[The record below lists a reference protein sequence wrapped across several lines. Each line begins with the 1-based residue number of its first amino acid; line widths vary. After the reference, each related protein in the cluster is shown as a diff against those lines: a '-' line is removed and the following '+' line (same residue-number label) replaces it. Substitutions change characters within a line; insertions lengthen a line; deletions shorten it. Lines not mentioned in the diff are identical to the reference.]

1 MAGPLASAAPLE
13 LCSTAQE
20 GWFEGTFSLRL
31 SFSNGDESQ
40 KSKHGVVGA
49 ESRRRHGTGATRTDR
64 KPRRREVFPH
74 FTSNTAG
81 GPSPVV
87 GTALFVSRPARPG
100 RVRSRFRFEIET

>member
-31 SFSNGDESQ
+31 SFSKGDESQ

-64 KPRRREVFPH
+64 KAASEGSV
-74 FTSNTAG
+74 
-81 GPSPVV
+81 PS
-87 GTALFVSRPARPG
+87 FH
-100 RVRSRFRFEIET
+100 

>member
-31 SFSNGDESQ
+31 SFSKGDESQ

-49 ESRRRHGTGATRTDR
+49 ESRRRHGTGATRTDQSR
-64 KPRRREVFPH
+64 VGGKCCLISLATRR
-74 FTSNTAG
+74 G
-81 GPSPVV
+81 GP
-87 GTALFVSRPARPG
+87 ALSS
-100 RVRSRFRFEIET
+100 VRHYL